1 MCQWGGRGGYAT
13 VRGLSDEDIPSI
25 DKTMPGVQQ
34 QPMIDNYVPHGIGW
48 AEMLLDRLAECI

>member
-1 MCQWGGRGGYAT
+1 